1 MFDTF
6 LNKKFV
12 FKVTVKVSD
21 RGYAPSFTVARMSC
35 DEALVRLWDKDYR
48 QEDYSNYN
56 SLGEDIS
63 VTVIFI

>member
-48 QEDYSNYN
+48 QEDY
-56 SLGEDIS
+56 
-63 VTVIFI
+63 